1 MNNLELVKFWT
12 REIQHS
18 QLFYIWLKG
27 LIDMRYSQKGGFNK
41 QEQQ

>member
-18 QLFYIWLKG
+18 QQFYIWLKA
-27 LIDMRYSQKGGFNK
+27 LIDMRYSQKGVIQK